1 MSTLRT
7 LVEKFEAEVERVRA
21 EMKARVDPAQM
32 SNNEFAR
39 RIALL
44 LYRAARGEADAFDGA
59 CKVLRLF
66 GDNAQKTLDALV
78 TPVIQRDHRGIE
90 YSSPTS
96 PLSDAF
102 IAHCNA
108 NGVPIAAPAQMNNN
122 EFARRIALL
131 LYRAA
136 RGEADAFDG
145 ACKVLRLF
153 GDDAQKTLDAL
164 VASVIQRDHRGVEI
178 SSPTSPLSDAYAFI
192 AHCKANGVPI
202 ERMVATVTPRPSA
215 TASREQGAAPTL
227 RGAPA

>member
-66 GDNAQKTLDALV
+66 GDDAQKTLDALV
-78 TPVIQRDHRGIE
+78 TPVIERDRGLE

-102 IAHCNA
+102 IAHC
-108 NGVPIAAPAQMNNN
+108 
-122 EFARRIALL
+122 
-131 LYRAA
+131 
-136 RGEADAFDG
+136 
-145 ACKVLRLF
+145 
-153 GDDAQKTLDAL
+153 
-164 VASVIQRDHRGVEI
+164 
-178 SSPTSPLSDAYAFI
+178 
-192 AHCKANGVPI
+192 KANGAPI
-202 ERMVATVTPRPSA
+202 LD
-215 TASREQGAAPTL
+215 PTL
-227 RGAPA
+227 RRVTVKVF

>member
-1 MSTLRT
+1 MNTLRT
-7 LVEKFEAEVERVRA
+7 LVEKFEAEVARVRA

-78 TPVIQRDHRGIE
+78 APVIQRDHRGLE

-102 IAHCNA
+102 IAHC
-108 NGVPIAAPAQMNNN
+108 
-122 EFARRIALL
+122 
-131 LYRAA
+131 
-136 RGEADAFDG
+136 
-145 ACKVLRLF
+145 
-153 GDDAQKTLDAL
+153 
-164 VASVIQRDHRGVEI
+164 
-178 SSPTSPLSDAYAFI
+178 
-192 AHCKANGVPI
+192 KANGAPI
-202 ERMVATVTPRPSA
+202 LD
-215 TASREQGAAPTL
+215 PTL
-227 RGAPA
+227 RRVTVKVF